1 MERPRTYS
9 RATRE
14 AVRLLGAEIRL
25 ARKEHHWTVAELAER
40 VGVSERTMR
49 NIERGDPSVGLG
61 IAFEAAVLAGVD
73 LFGPDPI
80 RRRIEAARV
89 QDRLA
94 VLPTSIRRPREH
106 NDAF

>member
-14 AVRLLGAEIRL
+14 AGRLLGAEIRL
-25 ARKEHHWTVAELAER
+25 SRKEHHWTVAELAER

-61 IAFEAAVLAGVD
+61 ITFEAAVLAGVD
-73 LFGPDPI
+73 LFGPDPT
-80 RRRIEAARV
+80 RRRTEAARV